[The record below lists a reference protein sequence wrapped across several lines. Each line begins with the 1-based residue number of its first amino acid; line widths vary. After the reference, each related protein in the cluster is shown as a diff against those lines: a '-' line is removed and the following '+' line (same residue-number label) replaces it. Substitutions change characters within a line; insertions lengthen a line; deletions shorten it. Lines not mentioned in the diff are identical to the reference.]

1 VARQTFVVLGVEMS
15 ETFFT
20 GCTHFG
26 HANIIKLCNRPF
38 HDVEEMNER
47 LITNWNHV
55 VGL

>member
-1 VARQTFVVLGVEMS
+1 MS